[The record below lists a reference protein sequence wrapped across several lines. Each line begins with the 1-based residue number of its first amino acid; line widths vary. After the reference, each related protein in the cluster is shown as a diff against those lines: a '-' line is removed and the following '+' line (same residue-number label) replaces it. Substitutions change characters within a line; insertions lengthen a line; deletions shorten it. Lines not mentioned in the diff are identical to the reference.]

1 MDFLLYA
8 LLTSLFTI
16 YWIIL
21 LVDCIR
27 LKALTRKTRI
37 LWIFVIVLGGPP
49 IGALIYHDARSSLV
63 KAARIGPALRDQN

>member
-1 MDFLLYA
+1 MDVLLYA
-8 LLTSLFTI
+8 ILTSLFTI

-37 LWIFVIVLGGPP
+37 LWIILIVLGGPP
-49 IGALIYHDARSSLV
+49 IGALIYHGARSSLL
-63 KAARIGPALRDQN
+63 KASAVASSNNQII